1 MKVLIFF
8 GQLTNIG
15 VVLFS
20 KSFRLDNDL
29 YYKVVIFLFIENGLL
44 ITGFLVSINILP
56 NWFEY
61 LTDLKE
67 LYTLKYYRR
76 NNENLPHLKFLDNKI
91 IDKNDIDNT
100 QRKINQE
107 DII

>member
-1 MKVLIFF
+1 MNVLLFI

-20 KSFRLDNDL
+20 KSFRLDNDM
-29 YYKVVIFLFIENGLL
+29 YYKIIIFLFIENGVL
-44 ITGFLVSINILP
+44 IIGFLLNINNLP
-56 NWFEY
+56 SWFEY

-67 LYTLKYYRR
+67 LYTLKYFRR
-76 NNENLPHLKFLDNKI
+76 KDENLPHLKFLDKNKTSVDISTQFNKI
-91 IDKNDIDNT
+91 DED
-100 QRKINQE
+100 